1 MLRNLKIKNL
11 ALVDDVQVGF
21 NGGLNVITGE
31 TGAGKSLLI
40 GALRLLLGE
49 RADKSMIRTGETSCS
64 VYAEFGL
71 DDSSHIDAILTEIG
85 LESCDGGLLIIRR
98 VITET
103 SNKTMINDEPV
114 TLSVLKRLGNV
125 LVDMHGP
132 YDHQSLLDPAVQLS
146 ILDAFGQVAKT
157 KDTYL
162 FEYRKLRE
170 IQKQIQDLNSDNEDD
185 LERQIE
191 FLDYRVNEIETAKL
205 SAEEDAE
212 VEEEH
217 GVIANSQQVI
227 ELANGAVQ
235 ALTEGEG
242 CAFDGLVA
250 AQQCLNQLIKLMPEA
265 DEWHAEI
272 ETAVTSVQEVVRS
285 IETSAAGIDA
295 SPERMQWLDD
305 RLTTYHNLKRK
316 YGATVEEVIQNC
328 ATWKQQLSDLRG
340 RDKKRGVLQA
350 EREVVFQAVERAGL
364 KLRSQRENVAD
375 NLSGCITKELVDI
388 GFEHG
393 FFDVQLSTCEPGPS
407 GMDEIDF
414 GFAPNAGED
423 MRPLR
428 MIASSGEISR
438 VMLATK
444 AVLARHDQIPVLV
457 FDEIDANV
465 GGEIGGA
472 VGRKLAQVAECH
484 QLICITHLP
493 QVAAC
498 GTTHLAVSK
507 SVQDGR
513 TYTEVQLLDADSR
526 PAELARMLGGG
537 SEVALQHA
545 QEMLGLDLPVG

>member
-21 NGGLNVITGE
+21 NSGLNVITGE

-49 RADKSMIRTGETSCS
+49 RADKSMIRSGESSCS

-71 DDSSHIDAILTEIG
+71 EDTRHIDAILSDIG
-85 LESCDGGLLIIRR
+85 MESCEGGLLVIRR
-98 VITET
+98 VISES
-103 SNKTMINDEPV
+103 SNKTMVNDEPV
-114 TLSVLKRLGNV
+114 TLQVLKRLGTA

-132 YDHQSLLDPAVQLS
+132 YDHQSLLDTATQLE
-146 ILDAFGQVAKT
+146 ILDAFGQVEDSKT
-157 KDTYL
+157 IYL
-162 FEYRKLRE
+162 TEYRKLHE
-170 IQKQIQDLNSDNEDD
+170 IQKQIAALNTDNEED

-191 FLDYRVNEIETAKL
+191 FLSYRVAEIETAKL
-205 SAEEDAE
+205 SAEEDE
-212 VEEEH
+212 QVEEEH
-217 GVIANSQQVI
+217 SVIANSQQVI
-227 ELANGAVQ
+227 DLANGVVN
-235 ALTEGEG
+235 ALSEGEG
-242 CAFDGLVA
+242 CAFDALVG
-250 AQQCLNQLIKLMPEA
+250 AQQCLNQLLRLMPEA
-265 DEWHAEI
+265 QEWHDGI
-272 ETAVTSVQEVVRS
+272 ESAVMQVQEVVRS
-285 IETSAAGIDA
+285 IEISAAGIDA
-295 SPERMQWLDD
+295 SAERMQWLDD
-305 RLTTYHNLKRK
+305 RLTTYQTLKRK
-316 YGATVEEVIQNC
+316 YGATVEEVLQNGE
-328 ATWKQQLSDLRG
+328 TWKQQLAELRG
-340 RDKKRGVLQA
+340 RDKRRAELQA
-350 EREVVFQAVERAGL
+350 EREVIFCSVEKAGL
-364 KLRSQRENVAD
+364 QLRSSRENVAD
-375 NLSGCITKELVDI
+375 HLSECITKELVDI

-393 FFDVQLSTCEPGPS
+393 FFDVQLTPCEPGPS
-407 GMDEIDF
+407 GIDQIEF

-472 VGRKLAQVAECH
+472 VGRKLAEVAKFH

-507 SVQDGR
+507 SVQEGR
-513 TYTEVQLLDADSR
+513 TFTEVQLLDHDSR
-526 PAELARMLGGG
+526 PDELARMLGGKD
-537 SEVALQHA
+537 STNVTLQHA
-545 QEMLGLDLPVG
+545 REMLGQR

>member
-21 NGGLNVITGE
+21 NSGLNVITGE

-49 RADKSMIRTGETSCS
+49 RADKSMIRSGETSCS

-71 DDSSHIDAILTEIG
+71 DDSSNIDAILTDIG

-103 SNKTMINDEPV
+103 SNKTMVNDEPV
-114 TLSVLKRLGNV
+114 TLSVLKRLGNM

-132 YDHQSLLDPAVQLS
+132 YDHQSLLDPAVQLE
-146 ILDAFGQVAKT
+146 ILDAFGQVAET
-157 KDTYL
+157 KAAYQVK
-162 FEYRKLRE
+162 YRKCRE
-170 IQKQIQDLNSDNEDD
+170 IQSQIDGLNSDNEED

-191 FLDYRVNEIETAKL
+191 FLDYRVNEVETAKL
-205 SAEEDAE
+205 SAEEDAD

-217 GVIANSQQVI
+217 STIANSQQVI
-227 ELANGAVQ
+227 ELANGTIQ
-235 ALTEGEG
+235 ALSEGEG

-250 AQQCLNQLIKLMPEA
+250 AQQSLNQLVKLIPEA
-265 DEWHAEI
+265 GAWHDEI

-285 IETSAAGIDA
+285 IETLAEGMDA

-305 RLTTYHNLKRK
+305 RLTTYQSLKRK
-316 YGATVEEVIQNC
+316 YGATVEEILQNC

-340 RDKKRGVLQA
+340 RDKKREALQA
-350 EREVVFQAVERAGL
+350 ELDEVFKSAECVGL

-393 FFDVQLSTCEPGPS
+393 FFDVKIAPCKPGPS

-457 FDEIDANV
+457 FDEIDANI

-472 VGRKLAQVAECH
+472 VGVKLAQVAECH

-507 SVQDGR
+507 SVKDGR
-513 TYTEVQLLDADSR
+513 TYTEVRLLDADSR

-545 QEMLGLDLPVG
+545 QEMLNL